1 MRSSIFTIILFCFL
15 ASLYAQHRE
24 QMVKVAVVP
33 NHSDWKYGL
42 GENVIFD
49 IIVTKNGMPLK
60 NVEIQYDISYDM
72 MAPIKK
78 ETSTLREGTMTVNVG
93 TTKTAGFLRC
103 RVRANYGGTVYEGRA
118 TAAFTPENI
127 QPVATLPDD
136 FIKFWERA
144 KQENS
149 KIPMEAKL
157 RLLPERCTE
166 KVNVYEWNVQNYRL
180 GSRMYGILCVPTAP
194 GKYPALLR
202 VPGAGVRP
210 YNGAIAEAEK
220 GMITLEI
227 GIHGI
232 PVTMESLAYTSLGQG
247 ALYNYQHQNW
257 DNRDEVY
264 YKRVYIGCVRA
275 IDYIFAMKTFDGENV
290 IVQGGSQG
298 GALSIVTAALD
309 SRVKGVVSFF
319 PALSDLNGFAKG
331 RAGGWPHLFRYST
344 DTPEI
349 IKKKMETTSY
359 YDVVNFARMIK
370 VPVFYYLG
378 YNDMVCPPTST
389 YAVYN
394 IITAP
399 KELVIMEEAEHYAYP
414 EHWIQAMNWIYSMFG
429 IKH

>member
-1 MRSSIFTIILFCFL
+1 M
-15 ASLYAQHRE
+15 
-24 QMVKVAVVP
+24 
-33 NHSDWKYGL
+33 
-42 GENVIFD
+42 
-49 IIVTKNGMPLK
+49 
-60 NVEIQYDISYDM
+60 
-72 MAPIKK
+72 
-78 ETSTLREGTMTVNVG
+78 
-93 TTKTAGFLRC
+93 
-103 RVRANYGGTVYEGRA
+103 
-118 TAAFTPENI
+118 
-127 QPVATLPDD
+127 PDD

-349 IKKKMETTSY
+349 IKKENGNN
-359 YDVVNFARMIK
+359 V
-370 VPVFYYLG
+370 L
-378 YNDMVCPPTST
+378 
-389 YAVYN
+389 
-394 IITAP
+394 
-399 KELVIMEEAEHYAYP
+399 L
-414 EHWIQAMNWIYSMFG
+414 
-429 IKH
+429 